1 MKLKKFNKKQS
12 RLSAFLLFV
21 SIVRSVKNS
30 QRKLTI
36 MKNLPLFVTLGIVTL
51 MGACN
56 AVNSETPTSED
67 ITNDSSIVIESSEET
82 STEGLNIELESST
95 LEAQAEEELPLVDGA
110 TEDALEDVTIGAEE
124 DVEIEAIEINP
135 DVDSDVILPAT
146 DNADIPTAEEAAEV
160 VEPAE

>member
-67 ITNDSSIVIESSEET
+67 ITNDSSIVIESPEET

>member
-1 MKLKKFNKKQS
+1 
-12 RLSAFLLFV
+12 
-21 SIVRSVKNS
+21 
-30 QRKLTI
+30 

-67 ITNDSSIVIESSEET
+67 PTNNSSVVIESPEET
-82 STEGLNIELESST
+82 TAEGLNIELENSN
-95 LEAQAEEELPLVDGA
+95 LEAQVEEELPIVDG
-110 TEDALEDVTIGAEE
+110 TNEDVFDDATIGAEE

-135 DVDSDVILPAT
+135 DANGDVILPAT
-146 DNADIPTAEEAAEV
+146 DNAEIPTVEESAEV

>member
-1 MKLKKFNKKQS
+1 
-12 RLSAFLLFV
+12 
-21 SIVRSVKNS
+21 
-30 QRKLTI
+30 

-67 ITNDSSIVIESSEET
+67 PTNNSSVVIESPEET
-82 STEGLNIELESST
+82 TAEGLNIDLENSN
-95 LEAQAEEELPLVDGA
+95 LEAQAEEELPIVDG
-110 TEDALEDVTIGAEE
+110 TNEDVIDDATIGAEE

-135 DVDSDVILPAT
+135 DANGDVILPAT
-146 DNADIPTAEEAAEV
+146 DNAEIPTVEESAEV

>member
-1 MKLKKFNKKQS
+1 
-12 RLSAFLLFV
+12 
-21 SIVRSVKNS
+21 
-30 QRKLTI
+30 

-67 ITNDSSIVIESSEET
+67 ITNESSIVLESPEET
-82 STEGLNIELESST
+82 TTEDLNIELEGSN
-95 LEAQAEEELPLVDGA
+95 LEAQAEEEIPLVDGAIDGA
-110 TEDALEDVTIGAEE
+110 TEDALEDATIGSEE
-124 DVEIEAIEINP
+124 DIDIEAIEINP

>member
-1 MKLKKFNKKQS
+1 
-12 RLSAFLLFV
+12 
-21 SIVRSVKNS
+21 
-30 QRKLTI
+30 

-67 ITNDSSIVIESSEET
+67 PTNNSSVVIESPEET
-82 STEGLNIELESST
+82 TAEGLNIELENSN
-95 LEAQAEEELPLVDGA
+95 LETQAEEELPIVDG
-110 TEDALEDVTIGAEE
+110 TNEDVIDDATIGAEE

-135 DVDSDVILPAT
+135 DANGDVILPAT
-146 DNADIPTAEEAAEV
+146 DNAEIPTVEESAEV